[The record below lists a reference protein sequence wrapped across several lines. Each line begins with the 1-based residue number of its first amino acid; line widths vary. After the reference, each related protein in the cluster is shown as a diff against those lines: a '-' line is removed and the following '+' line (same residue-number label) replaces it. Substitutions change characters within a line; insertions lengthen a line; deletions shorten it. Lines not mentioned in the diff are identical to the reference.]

1 MNHKALCEENRGK
14 LLKKQFIHLN
24 IQVVCMCE
32 KQQEKVIGH
41 KLAVNQGLACQSDL

>member
-41 KLAVNQGLACQSDL
+41 TLDVNQGIACQSDL

>member
-1 MNHKALCEENRGK
+1 
-14 LLKKQFIHLN
+14 
-24 IQVVCMCE
+24 MCE